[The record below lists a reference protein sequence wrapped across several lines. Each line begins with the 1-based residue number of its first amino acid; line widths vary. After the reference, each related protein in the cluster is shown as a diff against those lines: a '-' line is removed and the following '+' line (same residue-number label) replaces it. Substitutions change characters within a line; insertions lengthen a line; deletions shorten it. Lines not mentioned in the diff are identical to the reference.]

1 MNVKQLAATLLAGLI
16 VTAGAAGAVAAAP
29 GNGVAPDDT
38 GPNDNANATAD
49 AAEDDPMNA
58 SDDAEDDE
66 SMNDSADADEDAA
79 DAADADQADAAD
91 AADERRGPPTNMPE
105 QVPDHVV
112 EIHELINGHLEGAIS
127 DLGGAISDV
136 TPDDEQSD
144 ETADEEQADANASA
158 TPTDV
163 PA

>member
-38 GPNDNANATAD
+38 GPNEDANATAD

-66 SMNDSADADEDAA
+66 SMNDSADAAE
-79 DAADADQADAAD
+79 DAAD
-91 AADERRGPPTNMPE
+91 AADERRGPPTDMPE

-136 TPDDEQSD
+136 TPDDEQGD